1 MATTA
6 AATFCAT
13 LVDEWA
19 RAGVTE
25 AVVCPG
31 SRSTPLAVALA
42 ADGRIAVH
50 VHHDE
55 RSAGFMALGIGLA
68 SGRPA
73 VVLTSSGTA
82 AVELHPAVVEA
93 HQSAVPLIAATAA
106 RPPELQG
113 VAAPQTID
121 QTHLYGRS
129 ARWFVDAGV
138 PSDDTSSTWRS
149 LGARV
154 VAESLGAGGRSAGPI
169 QLNLPFRDPLVG
181 DAGTLPA
188 GRSGG

>member
-1 MATTA
+1 MAITT

-19 RAGVTE
+19 RAGVTD

-42 ADGRIAVH
+42 SDARIAVH

-55 RSAGFMALGIGLA
+55 RSGAFMALGIGLA
-68 SGRPA
+68 TGRPA

-82 AVELHPAVVEA
+82 AVELHPAIVEA
-93 HQSAVPLIAATAA
+93 HQSAVPLIAATAD

-121 QTHLYGRS
+121 QHAPLRRIGAMVRRRGRAVGRDPAACGGRSGRARWPRRS
-129 ARWFVDAGV
+129 AREDA
-138 PSDDTSSTWRS
+138 DR
-149 LGARV
+149 ARC
-154 VAESLGAGGRSAGPI
+154 
-169 QLNLPFRDPLVG
+169 
-181 DAGTLPA
+181 T
-188 GRSGG
+188 